1 MVQAPLDP
9 SAIIDEL
16 CRRYGVSPKFGNR
29 LRPLIER
36 AQVVPAESGARIM
49 DMVERSFAEEAR
61 RVREEEAQKRGTAQH
76 ERRVLSA
83 VAAILH
89 GWDPP
94 EWLRQWREKPGPAE
108 DDGAKS

>member
-1 MVQAPLDP
+1 LDP

-36 AQVVPAESGARIM
+36 AQVVPAESSARIM
-49 DMVERSFAEEAR
+49 DLVERSFAEEAR
-61 RVREEEAQKRGTAQH
+61 RAREEESEKRANAQR
-76 ERRVLSA
+76 ERRMLSA

-94 EWLRQWREKPGPAE
+94 EWLRGWSERSSPTE
-108 DDGAKS
+108 DENERG

>member
-1 MVQAPLDP
+1 MDA
-9 SAIIDEL
+9 SSIIDEL
-16 CRRYGVSPKFGNR
+16 CRRFGVSPKFGNR

-36 AQVVPAESGARIM
+36 AQVVPAESSRRIM
-49 DMVERSFAEEAR
+49 DLVERSFAEEAR
-61 RVREEEAQKRGTAQH
+61 RAREEEAERRANGQR

-94 EWLRQWREKPGPAE
+94 EWLRDWGQRSEPSDE
-108 DDGAKS
+108 DERG

>member
-1 MVQAPLDP
+1 MDP

-61 RVREEEAQKRGTAQH
+61 RAREEETEKRENAH
-76 ERRVLSA
+76 RERRVLSA
-83 VAAILH
+83 VASILH

-94 EWLRQWREKPGPAE
+94 DWLRNWGERPSPPEEGGERGSA
-108 DDGAKS
+108 